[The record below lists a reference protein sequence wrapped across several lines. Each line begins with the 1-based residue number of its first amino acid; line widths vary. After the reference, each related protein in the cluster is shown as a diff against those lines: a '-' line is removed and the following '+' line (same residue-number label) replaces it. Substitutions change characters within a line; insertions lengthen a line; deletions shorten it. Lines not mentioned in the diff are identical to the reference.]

1 MEYNDASEALRLFAA
16 NLLRIRTERGLTQ
29 EALAH
34 MAGLDKSHIGYIE
47 QHRHAPT
54 LDTAA
59 NIAQALNVPLSELF
73 TITINKDEQD
83 EELGRL
89 NALFP
94 YVRRYQ
100 ELAEEYSIDD
110 VFQDNG
116 GKLLQT
122 LVLTGLQNMPGRE
135 GNDAL
140 DNDGV
145 EWEIKTVNK
154 NLTKSFST
162 HHHLTVDILAKYRTV
177 KWLFCVYAG
186 IEIVEI
192 WVVQSSSLEPLFLE
206 WEEALA
212 VAQAKLKEGLA
223 HKNNPKIQLS
233 FVRSIGER
241 YYSDIVN
248 DKLKPAKKLAYFKE
262 KFKEVVKEPKASKSK
277 KRRFDDDDQTKL
289 FG

>member
-1 MEYNDASEALRLFAA
+1 MNPDNSSKVLQLFAA

-34 MAGLDKSHIGYIE
+34 MAGLDKSHVGYIE

-59 NIAQALNVPLSELF
+59 SIAQALNIPISELF
-73 TITINKDEQD
+73 TITINDS
-83 EELGRL
+83 EEDVELARL

-100 ELAEEYSIDD
+100 ELAEEYGIDD

-135 GNDAL
+135 GNDAI
-140 DNDGV
+140 DNDNM
-145 EWEIKTVNK
+145 EWELKTVNRK
-154 NLTKSFST
+154 KVKSFST

-177 KWLFCVYAG
+177 KWLFCVYEG

-192 WVVQSSSLEPLFLE
+192 WVVKPEALEPIFRGWESSLVNTQPDI
-206 WEEALA
+206 
-212 VAQAKLKEGLA
+212 KKGLA
-223 HKNNPKIQLS
+223 HINNPKIALTEVQK
-233 FVRSIGER
+233 IGVR
-241 YYSDIVN
+241 YYSDKQD
-248 DKLKPAKKLAYFKE
+248 DKLKPVKKLASFEE
-262 KFKEVVKEPKASKSK
+262 KYKKTKPKTKVKKPKSDGQ
-277 KRRFDDDDQTKL
+277 RDLFDPEI
-289 FG
+289 